1 MDSITELTSENFH
14 TVVAQSDLTVVLF
27 YLKCKAPVGCV
38 SCISL
43 QTFQLVKQQ
52 STFSCYFN
60 EQNIVCVLG
69 TKHRIYYIYIIC
81 RGNTFFAELS
91 SNLVIFYDF
100 YFYVLALF
108 HICALMLCV

>member
-69 TKHRIYYIYIIC
+69 TKHRIYYIYI
-81 RGNTFFAELS
+81 L
-91 SNLVIFYDF
+91 
-100 YFYVLALF
+100 YVGVTLF
-108 HICALMLCV
+108 LQS